1 MDEAPWRT
9 CVIIVW
15 KRKFGSALA
24 RGRRDVVAF
33 TKVGTLVEGLQRCK
47 GHRSCKRSKNAPAT
61 ASVGERN
68 AYKAVPLQ
76 DQSWPSHPSV

>member
-9 CVIIVW
+9 CMIIVW
-15 KRKFGSALA
+15 KRKFGSAHA
-24 RGRRDVVAF
+24 RGRKVAF
-33 TKVGTLVEGLQRCK
+33 TKVGALLEGLQRCK
-47 GHRSCKRSKNAPAT
+47 GCRSHKRSKNASAT

-76 DQSWPSHPSV
+76 DQSWPSCPSA